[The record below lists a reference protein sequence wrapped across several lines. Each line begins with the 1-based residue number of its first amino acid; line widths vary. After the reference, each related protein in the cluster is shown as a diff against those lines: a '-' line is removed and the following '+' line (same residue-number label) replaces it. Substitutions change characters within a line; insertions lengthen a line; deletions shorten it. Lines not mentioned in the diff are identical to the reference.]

1 MLPKKPENKK
11 TVSLDDFIGGAKAET
26 APAPPAEKPLGRRK
40 AADHE
45 DWERQTFI
53 IRKSHHQKLKDFA
66 YTERIT
72 LKEALDKAL
81 DAFLK

>member
-1 MLPKKPENKK
+1 MLPKKPTGQKK
-11 TVSLDDFIGGAKAET
+11 NLDDFIGGAKAEPVPT
-26 APAPPAEKPLGRRK
+26 PPAEKPLGRRR
-40 AADHE
+40 AADHD

-53 IRKSHHQKLKDFA
+53 IRKEYHKALKDLA

-81 DAFLK
+81 AAFLQ